1 MSFGIKKTGAR
12 SRLCAGNSSIKRLIS
27 CWLTVIAE
35 QFKTE
40 FSEESGAGG
49 VEMFSTGVRNDYESI
64 YISNTEAVL
73 RKKF

>member
-1 MSFGIKKTGAR
+1 MTFSLKNRNAIAAVCRKQF
-12 SRLCAGNSSIKRLIS
+12 KRLIS
-27 CWLTVIAE
+27 CRLTVIAE

>member
-1 MSFGIKKTGAR
+1 M
-12 SRLCAGNSSIKRLIS
+12 
-27 CWLTVIAE
+27 IAE

>member
-1 MSFGIKKTGAR
+1 MSFGIKNRNEIAAVCRKQF
-12 SRLCAGNSSIKRLIS
+12 KRLIS
-27 CWLTVIAE
+27 CRLTVIAE